1 MLHESRAASR
11 ADGLC
16 SGFSIAFSGEETAGR
31 GDQAYLLAVSP
42 VGLSLESRAR
52 SSTPSSSPS
61 MYFVDAV
68 IGGIE
73 RFAVGPWSGQQ
84 GPVLSMNCPI
94 FFHAMKCGRIK

>member
-1 MLHESRAASR
+1 MPHESRAASR

-73 RFAVGPWSGQQ
+73 RFAVGPWFGQQ
-84 GPVLSMNCPI
+84 GLGPKYDLPNI
-94 FFHAMKCGRIK
+94 FPCYEMWTD